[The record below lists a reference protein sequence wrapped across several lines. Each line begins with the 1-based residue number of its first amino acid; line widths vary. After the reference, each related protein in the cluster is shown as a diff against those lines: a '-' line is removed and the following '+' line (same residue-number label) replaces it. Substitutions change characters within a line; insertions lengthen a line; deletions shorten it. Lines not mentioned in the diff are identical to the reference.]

1 MKLNIYKNQKEIE
14 KTYEV
19 DEYDIM
25 YGTVQDI
32 LGILDDLDTVDLK
45 NIKGD
50 EQQLLNVITKNRS
63 KLEDL
68 LLDIFSNEGLTADE
82 LKKIKIK
89 ELIPLFMDLFNY
101 VRSSFARKN

>member
-19 DEYDIM
+19 DAYDIM

-32 LGILDDLDTVDLK
+32 LEVLDDGLTDMNSNEELLK
-45 NIKGD
+45 
-50 EQQLLNVITKNRS
+50 LVAANRP

-68 LLDIFSNEGLTADE
+68 LLDIFSAEGLTKEE
-82 LKKIKIK
+82 LRRTKLK
-89 ELIPLFMDLFNY
+89 ELIPVFIDLFAY
-101 VRSSFARKN
+101 VQQSFRSKN